1 MLLLI
6 GPLAEIEP
14 AEHIKSKFRVLWP
27 LKDECSLTYT
37 ALINIYLSNFFWR
50 PHIIHKLFSRACDYT
65 CLYEASH
72 NLASSYILLYY

>member
-27 LKDECSLTYT
+27 LKDECALTYT
-37 ALINIYLSNFFWR
+37 ALINILVEFFLATAHY
-50 PHIIHKLFSRACDYT
+50 PQIIFACM
-65 CLYEASH
+65 
-72 NLASSYILLYY
+72 